1 MKIYNKAALVI
12 IGMAASTT
20 AFAPTLPALRL
31 SSTAV
36 FAEEEAKAKSSIP
49 DLPRKDIDYREV
61 MMKAIDYQPGAAD
74 TAFAKKYRG
83 LVGAEVKTVGEAFA
97 EFTDALGFSVNA
109 LYKSM
114 VTDLVGTTHLIVVN
128 ARFERD
134 PVWSLGILTSL
145 DLLLK
150 NYPEQEIA
158 AKIVTS
164 LFTSMDMD
172 EAQIKADA
180 KELTDWV
187 QGKTKEEVEAAL
199 AGEGDSILA
208 TTANKIKGEEFWM
221 YSRYFGLGLLKMMDI
236 VGIEQDKDEVY
247 PVIEL
252 WMKDKLGKSYITAC
266 SDSDMYFR
274 IKGKLEMMETM
285 MKEIE
290 IREKKRMAE
299 RFEEKAEIALR
310 QAEREEEFNKVAAD
324 EAEEKKKAEAEK
336 KEKIEADEK
345 TNSFQ

>member
-31 SSTAV
+31 SSSTAV
-36 FAEEEAKAKSSIP
+36 FAEEASSNIP
-49 DLPRKDIDYREV
+49 SLPNKEIDYREV
-61 MMKAIDYQPGAAD
+61 IMKQIDYQPGAAD
-74 TAFAKKYRG
+74 TAFAKKYKG
-83 LVGAEVKTVGEAFA
+83 LVGAEVKTVGQAFA
-97 EFTDALGFSVNA
+97 EFTEALGFSVNA
-109 LYKSM
+109 LYKNM

-150 NYPEQEIA
+150 NYPEQNIA
-158 AKIVTS
+158 AKVVTS
-164 LFTSMDMD
+164 LFTSMDM
-172 EAQIKADA
+172 EESEIKAEA
-180 KELTDWV
+180 KVLTDWV
-187 QGKTKEEVEAAL
+187 QGKTREEVEAAL
-199 AGEGDSILA
+199 SGEGDSPLA
-208 TTANKIKGEEFWM
+208 GIANKIKGEEFWM
-221 YSRYFGLGLLKMMDI
+221 YSRYFGIGLLKMMDI

-247 PVIEL
+247 AVVEM
-252 WMKDKLGKSYITAC
+252 WMKDKLGKSHLTAC

-310 QAEREEEFNKVAAD
+310 QAEREEEFEKVAKE
-324 EAEEKKKAEAEK
+324 EAEAKKKLEEEKK
-336 KEKIEADEK
+336 D
-345 TNSFQ
+345 